1 MKHTAFAGLFI
12 SAALLASPVFA
23 ADLCNDNL
31 AKLRNDMVS
40 TKQLSESLK
49 TELDADIRK
58 AEQAHQKGT
67 EEGTKDCIAIT
78 TQAIQKLDNNAK
90 GDPQ

>member
-23 ADLCNDNL
+23 ADLCETNL
-31 AKLRNDMVS
+31 TKIRNDMVS
-40 TKQLSESLK
+40 TKQLSEDLK
-49 TELDADIRK
+49 TDLNMDVAK
-58 AEQAHQKGT
+58 AEEAHQKGT

-78 TQAIQKLDNNAK
+78 TQALQKLQNNAK